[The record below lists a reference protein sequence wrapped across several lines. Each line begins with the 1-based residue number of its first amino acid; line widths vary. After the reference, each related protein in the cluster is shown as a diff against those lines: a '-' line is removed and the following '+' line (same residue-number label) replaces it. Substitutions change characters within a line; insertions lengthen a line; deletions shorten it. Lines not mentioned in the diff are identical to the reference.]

1 MPERFGPWK
10 SVHNRF
16 ANWANRHALLEDR
29 AQPRA
34 HAGRLRLAVART
46 ELEIA
51 NTMTGSDIAWK
62 RRSDVGRRMLMGAA
76 LCSPRSLRPPEH
88 SIGWLRA
95 RVSSEP
101 AETASPPQTPVS
113 SVLFGR
119 TGAPRL
125 RPQKQARPRSA
136 EPIEPR
142 HGAKTSEQ
150 TEYFSMHWT
159 ALHSA
164 ASTATPT
171 TLPGATTFTRSCPA
185 PCLRKN

>member
-1 MPERFGPWK
+1 M
-10 SVHNRF
+10 
-16 ANWANRHALLEDR
+16 
-29 AQPRA
+29 
-34 HAGRLRLAVART
+34 RLAVARA
-46 ELEIA
+46 ELGIA
-51 NTMTGSDIAWK
+51 NATTGSDIAWQ
-62 RRSDVGRRMLMGAA
+62 RRGDVGRRMLMGAA

-101 AETASPPQTPVS
+101 AETASPPQTPVP

-142 HGAKTSEQ
+142 DGAKTSEE
-150 TEYFSMHWT
+150 TEHFSMDRT

-171 TLPGATTFTRSCPA
+171 TFPVAPTSTRSCPA
-185 PCLRKN
+185 PCLRKTRDTP